1 MQSAVVNCSLVLSAR
16 TTVARGVDLVQVH
29 TNFEIGRHIVEYA
42 RTWLELLPKL
52 RPLGSAHEVSAL
64 FQRRPLN
71 DRAMYI
77 LDVMPTDQTLI
88 RTQIYLTQ
96 AQQKRLALAS
106 RGAAVTKSELIRRA
120 IDQFL
125 DQQPAA
131 NPAGKAQRLS
141 SIAGLWAGREDMADP
156 SAYVRQLRA
165 PRF

>member
-1 MQSAVVNCSLVLSAR
+1 MSRILINTAQYVSRIFGDSAQVMVWLSQPH
-16 TTVARGVDLVQVH
+16 V
-29 TNFEIGRHIVEYA
+29 
-42 RTWLELLPKL
+42 P
-52 RPLGSAHEVSAL
+52 AL
-64 FQRRPLN
+64 FFTRPLN
-71 DRAMYI
+71 NNAMYNLYI
-77 LDVMPTDQTLI
+77 MQTDQTLT

-120 IDQFL
+120 VDQFL
-125 DQQPAA
+125 DQQPAVSSA
-131 NPAGKAQRLS
+131 DKAQRLG

>member
-1 MQSAVVNCSLVLSAR
+1 MVCEPMCNPQRCITMYNLYIMQ
-16 TTVARGVDLVQVH
+16 
-29 TNFEIGRHIVEYA
+29 TN
-42 RTWLELLPKL
+42 
-52 RPLGSAHEVSAL
+52 
-64 FQRRPLN
+64 
-71 DRAMYI
+71 
-77 LDVMPTDQTLI
+77 QTLT

-120 IDQFL
+120 VDQFL

-131 NPAGKAQRLS
+131 SPAGKAQRLS
-141 SIAGLWAGREDMADP
+141 NIAGLWSGREDMADP